1 MQMLG
6 KSFAEGFVE
15 HEEYLEAGQLLL
27 FSRQGIF
34 QARIYS
40 GDSQRRYLYRS
51 LKTRDLELAR
61 KLATQ
66 FYYEIE
72 FRKSEQLPIR
82 QKTFAQVIDEYIA
95 LRQQQYDRSQ
105 RVAINRSHKSETS
118 IWMLKQIKRVSKF
131 WKEYCGKKPIDRIDS
146 PVLKDYIQ
154 WRRDYY
160 HNKPRE
166 TWPKNARP
174 NPADKTLEW
183 EVILAKTI
191 LRYAH
196 ERGYRGQAQLP
207 TWRFKCATRI
217 VRPAFTVSEMAKL
230 QWGFREWIRQAEAD
244 TERHYHRQLLRHYVD
259 ILAKSGMRVG
269 EANNLLIADVQ
280 AFTDGHGQKNY
291 QLRVK
296 GKTGARVV
304 IPLKSAV
311 KSIEAVLTLIEY
323 QKTYTGKFRSNRKAQ
338 NENKGDWLFR
348 MLDGDRVI
356 TLIDQFQIYL
366 KHIHTDK
373 NRYGETYTLYSLR
386 HFYASR
392 MLEKNVPVFDIA
404 RNMGTSVQNIELYY
418 GRSVTALN
426 KATMLGGC
434 ECRVTRPFRIVMLKL
449 WCDDNR

>member
-6 KSFAEGFVE
+6 KSFADGLVE
-15 HEEYLEAGQLLL
+15 HEEYLAAGQLLL

-34 QARIYS
+34 QARIYQ
-40 GDSQRRYLYRS
+40 GDAQRRYLYRS
-51 LKTRDLELAR
+51 LKTRDLEQAR

-82 QKTFAQVIDEYIA
+82 QKTFGQVIDEYIE

-118 IWMLKQIKRVSKF
+118 IWMLRQIKRVSMF
-131 WKEYCGKKPIDRIDS
+131 WKEYCGKKPIDRVDNA
-146 PVLKDYIQ
+146 VLKDYVQ

-183 EVILAKTI
+183 EIILAKTL

-217 VRPAFTVSEMAKL
+217 VRPAFTVGEMAKL
-230 QWGFREWIRQAEAD
+230 QWGFREWIRQAEGDA
-244 TERHYHRQLLRHYVD
+244 ERHYHRQLLRHYVD
-259 ILAKSGMRVG
+259 ILAKSGLRVG
-269 EANNLLIADVQ
+269 EANNLLVSDVQ
-280 AFTDGHGQKNY
+280 SFTDGHGQKNY

-304 IPLKSAV
+304 IPLRSAV
-311 KSIEAVLTLIEY
+311 KSIEAALKLHAY
-323 QKTYTGKFRSNRKAQ
+323 QQAYQGNFRSNRKAE
-338 NENKGDWLFR
+338 NENKSDWLFR
-348 MLDGDRVI
+348 MLDGNRVI
-356 TLIDQFQIYL
+356 TLIDQFKIYL
-366 KHIHTDK
+366 QYINTEK
-373 NRYGETYTLYSLR
+373 NRYGERYTLYSLR

-404 RNMGTSVQNIELYY
+404 RNMGTSVQNIELYH
-418 GRSVTALN
+418 GRSVTART
-426 KATMLGGC
+426 KATMLGG
-434 ECRVTRPFRIVMLKL
+434 
-449 WCDDNR
+449 

>member
-348 MLDGDRVI
+348 MLDGNRVI